1 MDFVIKGVRVF
12 SGGSIS
18 EELWNVGVQGGRVAM
33 VSRELPQGL
42 DAPSYDGQGGVL
54 VAGMVDIHCHLR
66 EPGFEWR
73 EDLRSGSAAG
83 AAGGF
88 TCLVAMPNTDPPVDV
103 PSGVE
108 HLALKGSS
116 LEGARVVPAGCV
128 SKGRRG
134 EEMAELLKMVEAG
147 AVLFTDDGAPVR
159 SSSLLRLALMYL
171 RGTGVRVMEH
181 PEDTSLSKGGQV
193 HEGRISA
200 LSGLKG
206 IPSASEDLA
215 VMRAIE
221 LARETRGAV
230 HLTHLSSKRSVDL
243 VRRAKAEGVDVTCD
257 VTAHHLTFCEED
269 VMVSGYSGAFKVNP
283 PLRSQEDRE
292 ALWAALADG
301 TVDAIATDHAPWHLD
316 EKDLPF
322 QEASFGIASLE
333 CAVPAVI
340 DGALKRGV
348 RLERVLDALS
358 VSPRRIASLPPVAI
372 REGDPADM
380 TLLDLQ
386 MVARVDCRSWRS
398 KCKFSPFDGAVLKG
412 WPVMTVVGGRLS
424 WEAQD
429 R

>member
-398 KCKFSPFDGAVLKG
+398 KCRFSPFDGAVLKG

>member
-1 MDFVIKGVRVF
+1 
-12 SGGSIS
+12 
-18 EELWNVGVQGGRVAM
+18 
-33 VSRELPQGL
+33 
-42 DAPSYDGQGGVL
+42 
-54 VAGMVDIHCHLR
+54 
-66 EPGFEWR
+66 
-73 EDLRSGSAAG
+73 
-83 AAGGF
+83 
-88 TCLVAMPNTDPPVDV
+88 
-103 PSGVE
+103 
-108 HLALKGSS
+108 
-116 LEGARVVPAGCV
+116 
-128 SKGRRG
+128 
-134 EEMAELLKMVEAG
+134 
-147 AVLFTDDGAPVR
+147 
-159 SSSLLRLALMYL
+159 
-171 RGTGVRVMEH
+171 
-181 PEDTSLSKGGQV
+181 
-193 HEGRISA
+193 
-200 LSGLKG
+200 
-206 IPSASEDLA
+206 
-215 VMRAIE
+215 
-221 LARETRGAV
+221 
-230 HLTHLSSKRSVDL
+230 VDL